1 LIAKCRFKIR
11 GDVAFNF
18 FERIPGEFAAVEN
31 RGVPSLVQVKQIGWF
46 EHDGKLGETRPRQK
60 RDFIENF
67 VGAGEG
73 NRTFATGIV
82 VYSGA
87 IY

>member
-1 LIAKCRFKIR
+1 
-11 GDVAFNF
+11 
-18 FERIPGEFAAVEN
+18 
-31 RGVPSLVQVKQIGWF
+31 VPSLVQVKQIGWF